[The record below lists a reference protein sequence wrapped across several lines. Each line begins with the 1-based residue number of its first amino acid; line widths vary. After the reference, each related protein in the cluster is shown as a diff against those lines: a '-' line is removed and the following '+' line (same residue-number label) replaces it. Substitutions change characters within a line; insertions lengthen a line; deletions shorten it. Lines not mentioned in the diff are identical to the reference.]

1 MTADKK
7 SVLIRSI
14 RVIRVPNSTN
24 KQISKSTTQQ
34 MKRYFWFLVL
44 AAMVA
49 GCAKS
54 INENA
59 DDTEKKLLA
68 AYVKMQ
74 AEREG
79 FVYDSTESGLYY
91 HKFPDEGRP
100 IGDVMPSDTDFVY
113 VNYTMYDLKGNIAT
127 SQYNQREV
135 AKQLGTFS
143 DSTYYGPRLW
153 GVGRYALT
161 SGLEEALKLMK
172 EGQRMR
178 VLVPSW
184 LSVVNSDT
192 RQYST
197 TTMFDIELLRVID
210 NIQKFETDML
220 KDFSDRYYGGM
231 DTLKTNWYYTDLTP
245 DSSADSVANVGD
257 TLKVR
262 YIGYL
267 LDGFV
272 FDTNIADSASYHKIY
287 NSTKSYAAFS
297 VIYQD
302 NTDTEDTTDGTMD
315 VVDGFKYALLRM
327 KPGGEAVT
335 FFSSDYG
342 YKATGSGQIPA
353 YAPLRFYIKLESI
366 GRKQ

>member
-24 KQISKSTTQQ
+24 KQFNKSTIQQ

-54 INENA
+54 IDENA

-91 HKFPDEGRP
+91 RFLLEGSSSTET
-100 IGDVMPSDTDFVY
+100 PSDTDFVY

-143 DSTYYGPRLW
+143 DSTYYGPSLW
-153 GVGRYALT
+153 RVGSYALT

-172 EGQRMR
+172 EGQKMR

-197 TTMFDIELLRVID
+197 TTMFDIEMLRVID
-210 NIQKFETDML
+210 NIQKFETDTL
-220 KDFSDRYYGGM
+220 KNFSIRYYGGM
-231 DTLKTNWYYTDLTP
+231 DTLKTNWYYKELSS
-245 DSSADSVANVGD
+245 SSAEEVAHIGD

-287 NSTKSYAAFS
+287 NSTKSYAALS
-297 VIYQD
+297 VIYED
-302 NTDTEDTTDGTMD
+302 NTDTEDTTDGTMS

-327 KPGGEAVT
+327 KPGDEAVT